1 MSMSDP
7 VADMLSRIK
16 NAQARTKETV
26 SMPSSKLKCAIAKVL
41 YKEGYIKGYQENE
54 QAANKKELTIELKY
68 YKGEPVISSIR
79 RVSRPGLRLYKRVDD
94 LPQVMGGMGTV
105 ICSTS
110 KGVISGKKAKA
121 INCGGEIL
129 CVVE

>member
-7 VADMLSRIK
+7 VADMLSRIR
-16 NAQARTKETV
+16 NAQARAKETV
-26 SMPSSKLKCAIAKVL
+26 TMPSSKLKCAIAEVL
-41 YKEGYIKGYQENE
+41 REEGYIKGYREDIR
-54 QAANKKELTIELKY
+54 AANKNELTIELKY
-68 YKGEPVISSIR
+68 HKGKPVISSIR
-79 RVSRPGLRLYKRVDD
+79 RVSRPGLRLYRQVDD

>member
-7 VADMLSRIK
+7 VSDMLTRIR
-16 NAQARTKETV
+16 NAQARAKPTV
-26 SMPSSKLKCAIAKVL
+26 SIPSSKLKSAIAKVL
-41 YKEGYIKGYQENE
+41 HEEGYINGYREDTNERNQKG
-54 QAANKKELTIELKY
+54 LTIELKY
-68 YKGEPVISSIR
+68 YKGKPAISSIR
-79 RVSRPGLRLYKRVDD
+79 RASRPGIRIYRQTDKIPR
-94 LPQVMGGMGTV
+94 VMGGMATV

-110 KGVISGKKAKA
+110 KGVMSAKKAKA